1 MKNLVNMSVVVAFLG
16 VTILASTAS
25 AEIFEGTGF
34 YEMQKSDSL
43 DYAKEQAKLFAE
55 RRALEEAY
63 VNIGGMTES
72 ENGLIVI
79 DEIIAESE
87 GIISVLETKYKIE
100 SGSSH
105 DSFIIRAVVK
115 VEIDLENLRKYVKN
129 QRQ

>member
-1 MKNLVNMSVVVAFLG
+1 MKNLFNISVVVAFLG
-16 VTILASTAS
+16 VTIFTSTAS

-34 YEMQKSDSL
+34 YEMKESDTI

-63 VNIGGMTES
+63 VNIGGVTEYDS
-72 ENGLIVI
+72 GFVVL

-100 SGSSH
+100 SGNSP
-105 DSFIIRAVVK
+105 DGFIIRAIVK
-115 VEIDLENLRKYVKN
+115 VDIDLENLKKYVKN
-129 QRQ
+129 